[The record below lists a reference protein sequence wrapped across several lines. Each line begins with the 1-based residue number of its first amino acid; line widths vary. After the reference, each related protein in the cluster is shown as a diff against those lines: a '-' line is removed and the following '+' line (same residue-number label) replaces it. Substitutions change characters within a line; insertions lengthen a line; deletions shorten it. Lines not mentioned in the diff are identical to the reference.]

1 MSCPSKFT
9 SQQSRGFRK
18 RLLRWFHCEQ
28 RNLPWR
34 GETDPYRILVSE
46 VMLQQTRVAVVQER
60 YKSFL
65 QQFPTAEKLAR
76 AKEQTVL
83 AAWSGL
89 GYYRRARALH
99 AAAKQVLA
107 DGCFP
112 RSSTALAELPGVG
125 RYTAAAVASIAYGE
139 PVAVVD
145 GNVKRVL
152 GRLSG
157 RELQE
162 EENWRLAGALLDAKS
177 PGDFNQAM
185 MELGATV
192 CLTGKPQ
199 CERCPVVML
208 CAGKGIEAR
217 REQTSRRKAVLRYSL
232 IQRNGDVFLRQRP
245 KDASLMAGMWELPE
259 CKGSEKFGEAILKLK
274 HSITVTDYTVLV
286 FRETTI
292 GCRAGRWVP
301 ISKVGRMALTGLTRK
316 ILGKMGQKPHDAL
329 YSQRSANVGLTLAA
343 RRAGR

>member
-1 MSCPSKFT
+1 MSSPIKFT
-9 SQQSRGFRK
+9 SQQLRDFRK
-18 RLLRWFHCEQ
+18 RLLRWFHREQ
-28 RNLPWR
+28 RKLPWR

-46 VMLQQTRVAVVQER
+46 IMLQQTRVAVVQER

-76 AKEQTVL
+76 AREQTVL

-99 AAAKQVLA
+99 AAAKQVSSS
-107 DGCFP
+107 GGFP
-112 RSSTALAELPGVG
+112 RTAIAMTELPGVG

-139 PVAVVD
+139 AVAVVD
-145 GNVKRVL
+145 GNVRRVL
-152 GRLSG
+152 VRLSG

-162 EENWRLAGALLDAKS
+162 EETWQFAGELLDPRS
-177 PGDFNQAM
+177 PGDFNQAT

-192 CLTGKPQ
+192 CLPGKAQ
-199 CERCPVVML
+199 CERCPVLEL
-208 CAGKGIEAR
+208 CAGRGLEAR
-217 REQTSRRKAVLRYSL
+217 REKTSRRKAVLRYSL
-232 IQRNGDVFLRQRP
+232 IRRNGDVFLRQRP

-259 CKGSEKFGEAILKLK
+259 RKGSQNSGQPILKLK

-286 FRETTI
+286 FPETNV
-292 GCRAGRWVP
+292 GRHGRWVP
-301 ISKVGRMALTGLTRK
+301 ISKVGRMALTGLAKK
-316 ILGKMGQKPHDAL
+316 ILEKLSPQTHEPTA
-329 YSQRSANVGLTLAA
+329 YSQRSASVGSTLAA